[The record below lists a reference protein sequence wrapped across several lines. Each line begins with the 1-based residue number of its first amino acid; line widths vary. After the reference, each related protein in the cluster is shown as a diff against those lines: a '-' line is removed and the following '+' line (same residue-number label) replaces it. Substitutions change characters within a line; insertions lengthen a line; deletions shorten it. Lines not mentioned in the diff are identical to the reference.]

1 MRRTSFASSENLG
14 VYVEREKH
22 EGISAERN
30 DVVDAIV
37 KFISARRL
45 QGIMD
50 KTVPE
55 GAFDA
60 PSVFVYLVL

>member
-1 MRRTSFASSENLG
+1 M
-14 VYVEREKH
+14 EREKH